1 MLKSYQLHVD
11 TASLQTIANSQPF
24 VTKTNSNPFQCQVLL
39 GNRHRTFKSV
49 ALKNAQIPLGYYNVR
64 APYNTI
70 TVTPSGGV
78 ATVYTLTPGN
88 YSTTTAFASAL
99 NSAVNP
105 TGGLM
110 SALGTWSFITNTS
123 QVQYTGTNI
132 TIVIPP
138 NLSYPTVPSLL
149 GFTSTQTLTGT
160 TLVGVNSYI
169 LNFDTYINIW
179 IENLGTSSL
188 EPAQITYKIPVSVQN
203 GSILQWAENT
213 QHEQIL
219 MVTDNAA
226 RVDRLNVMVVDR
238 FGQPLNNNGLDW
250 SFTLEVLAD
259 T

>member
-1 MLKSYQLHVD
+1 M
-11 TASLQTIANSQPF
+11 
-24 VTKTNSNPFQCQVLL
+24 
-39 GNRHRTFKSV
+39 
-49 ALKNAQIPLGYYNVR
+49 
-64 APYNTI
+64 
-70 TVTPSGGV
+70 
-78 ATVYTLTPGN
+78 TPGN

-99 NSAVNP
+99 NSSVNP

-110 SALGTWSFITNTS
+110 SVLGTWSFITNTS
-123 QVQYTGTNI
+123 QVQYTGTTI

-138 NLSYPTVPSLL
+138 NLSYPTIPSLL
-149 GFTSTQTLTGT
+149 GFTSTQTLTGS

-179 IENLGTSSL
+179 IENIGTSSRD
-188 EPAQITYKIPVSVQN
+188 PAQITYKIPVSVQN

-213 QHEQIL
+213 QHEQIV

-226 RVDRLNVMVVDR
+226 RVDRLNILVLDR

-250 SFTLEVLAD
+250 SFTMEVLAD

>member
-70 TVTPSGGV
+70 TVSIGGTQ
-78 ATVYTLTPGN
+78 TVYTLTPGN

-99 NSAVNP
+99 NSSVNP

-110 SALGTWSFITNTS
+110 SVLGTWSFIGNTS

-179 IENLGTSSL
+179 FENLGTSSL
-188 EPAQITYKIPVSVQN
+188 DPAQITYKIPVSVQN

-226 RVDRLNVMVVDR
+226 RVDRLNILVLDR
-238 FGQPLNNNGLDW
+238 FGLPLNNNGLDW